1 MTDFDYA
8 SLGLKAGIEIHQQ
21 LNTKEKLF
29 SPTPTVIRDS
39 AEHTGEV
46 RRYLRIATSEMG
58 DVDRAAKEEMMQ
70 ARLFTYYTYD
80 TTGLVEIDEQSPAP
94 MNSDALDLVLTIA
107 KMFDMTPLPQIHTMR
122 KMIVDGSATSGFQRT
137 ALVALNGAI
146 DAACRIETVAIEED
160 ACQRVTDEVFSVDR
174 LGIPLIEITT
184 APCMRTPDKVH
195 DVAQYI
201 GMTLRSTGRV
211 KRGLGTI
218 RQDVNVS
225 IRDGAR
231 VEIKGVQELDLI
243 AEVVRR
249 EVQRQLSLLAIK
261 DELTARNALVNGEV
275 YDVTPVF
282 AQTQSQVLRKA
293 KVILGTVLH
302 GFAGLVGMEIEP
314 GRRLGS
320 EMSDYAKKCG
330 VGGLFHTDELPAYGV
345 TAEEVAVL
353 KATLGAGDQD
363 AVVIVAATEQKARCA
378 IQMVIRRAKMAF
390 DGVPEETRKMLEGGS
405 TAYMRPL
412 PGAARMY
419 PETDILPVAVTP
431 EYWNRIV
438 TPELLTDKAA
448 RFVSAYGLDA
458 GMARQMAFSE
468 KLPLFERAVSEGIR
482 PVFAART
489 ILASLKELSRAGIS
503 ADAVPDDSVIAV
515 MKAVEAG
522 HAAKEAVSEI
532 LSACSRGMTLDEAVA
547 AVAPQFS
554 REELQELVHTIVTDR
569 VDFIKSRGKAALGP
583 VMGVVMKEVR
593 GRIDGKVV
601 SEVLDEELGRIV

>member
-29 SPTPTVIRDS
+29 SHTPTLIRDS
-39 AEHTGEV
+39 ADHTGEV
-46 RRYLRIATSEMG
+46 RRYLRVATSEMG

-80 TTGLVEIDEQSPAP
+80 TTGLVEIDEQPPAP
-94 MNSDALDLVLTIA
+94 MNPDALDLVLTIA
-107 KMFDMTPLPQIHTMR
+107 KMFGMTPLPQIHTMR

-146 DAACRIETVAIEED
+146 DNTCRIETVAVEED

-184 APCMRTPDKVH
+184 APCMKTPEQVH

-261 DELTARNALVNGEV
+261 DELAARNALVNGEV
-275 YDVTPVF
+275 YDVTSVF
-282 AQTQSQVLRKA
+282 AGTQSQVLKKA

-302 GFAGLVGMEIEP
+302 GFAGLVGMEIQP
-314 GRRLGS
+314 NRRLGS

-345 TAEEVAVL
+345 TKEEVSVL
-353 KATLGAGDQD
+353 KETLGAGESD
-363 AVVIVAATEQKARCA
+363 AVVIVAATEQKCRCA
-378 IQMVIRRAKMAF
+378 IQMVIRRAKMAME
-390 DGVPEETRKMLEGGS
+390 GVPEETRKMLEGGS

-419 PETDILPVAVTP
+419 PETDILPVPVSSS
-431 EYWNRIV
+431 YWESIAI
-438 TPELLTDKAA
+438 PELLTDKAE
-448 RFVSAYGLDA
+448 RFVAEYGLDA

-468 KLPLFERAVSEGIR
+468 KLPLFERAVAEGIR

-489 ILASLKELSRAGIS
+489 ILASLKELSRAGVT

-522 HAAKEAVSEI
+522 HAAKEAVSDI
-532 LSACSRGMTLDEAVA
+532 LSACARGMTLDEAVST
-547 AVAPQFS
+547 VAPAFS
-554 REELQELVHTIVTDR
+554 REELQTLVRGIVTER
-569 VDFIKSRGKAALGP
+569 AEFIKSRGKAALGP

>member
-29 SPTPTVIRDS
+29 SHTPTLIRDS
-39 AEHTGEV
+39 ADHTGEV
-46 RRYLRIATSEMG
+46 RRYLRVATSEMG

-80 TTGLVEIDEQSPAP
+80 TTGLVEIDEQPPAP
-94 MNSDALDLVLTIA
+94 MNPDALDLVLTIA
-107 KMFDMTPLPQIHTMR
+107 KMFGMTPLPQIHTMR

-146 DAACRIETVAIEED
+146 DNTCRIETVAVEED

-184 APCMRTPDKVH
+184 APCMKTPEQVH

-261 DELTARNALVNGEV
+261 DELAARSALVNGEV
-275 YDVTPVF
+275 YDVTSVF
-282 AQTQSQVLRKA
+282 AGTQSQVLKKA
-293 KVILGTVLH
+293 KTILGTVLH
-302 GFAGLVGMEIEP
+302 GFAGLVGMEIQP
-314 GRRLGS
+314 NRRLGS

-345 TAEEVAVL
+345 TKEEVALL
-353 KATLGAGDQD
+353 KETLGAGESD
-363 AVVIVAATEQKARCA
+363 AVVIVAATEQKCRCA
-378 IQMVIRRAKMAF
+378 IQMVINRAKMAME
-390 DGVPEETRKMLEGGS
+390 GIPEETRKMLEGGS

-419 PETDILPVAVTP
+419 PETDILPVPVSQP
-431 EYWNRIV
+431 YWESIAM
-438 TPELLTDKAA
+438 PELLTDKAK
-448 RFVSAYGLDA
+448 RFVAEYGLDA

-468 KLPLFERAVSEGIR
+468 KLPLFERAVAEGVR

-489 ILASLKELSRAGIS
+489 ILASLKELSRAGVT
-503 ADAVPDDSVIAV
+503 ADAIPDDSVIAV
-515 MKAVEAG
+515 MIAVEAG
-522 HAAKEAVSEI
+522 HAAKEAVADI
-532 LSACSRGMTLDEAVA
+532 LSACARGMTLDEAVST
-547 AVAPQFS
+547 VAPAFS
-554 REELQELVHTIVTDR
+554 REELQTLVRGIVTDR
-569 VDFIKSRGKAALGP
+569 AEFIKSRGKAALGP

>member
-1 MTDFDYA
+1 MIDFDYA

-39 AEHTGEV
+39 ADHTGTI

-80 TTGLVEIDEQSPAP
+80 TTGLVEVDEQPPAP
-94 MNSDALDLVLTIA
+94 MNPDALDLVLTIA

-146 DAACRIETVAIEED
+146 DAVCRIETVAVEED

-184 APCMRTPDKVH
+184 APCMRTPDEVH

-275 YDVTPVF
+275 YDVTQVF

-353 KATLGAGDQD
+353 KAMLGAGDQD
-363 AVVIVAATEQKARCA
+363 AVVIVAATEQKSRCA

-419 PETDILPVAVTP
+419 PETDILPVPVTP
-431 EYWNRIV
+431 EYWDRIV
-438 TPELLTDKAA
+438 TPELLTDRAA

-468 KLPLFERAVSEGIR
+468 KLPLFERAVLEGIR

-554 REELQELVHTIVTDR
+554 REELQALVHTIVMDR